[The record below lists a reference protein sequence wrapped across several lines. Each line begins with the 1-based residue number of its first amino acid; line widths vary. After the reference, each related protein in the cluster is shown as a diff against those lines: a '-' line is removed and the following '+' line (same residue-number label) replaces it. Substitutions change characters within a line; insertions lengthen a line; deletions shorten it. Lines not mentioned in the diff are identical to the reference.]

1 MHKMLL
7 TGIISVGL
15 FACGEKTEDT
25 AGGETE
31 ETVSG
36 EADLANGQ
44 TIHDSMCMACHASN
58 PDMENNTASLSDA
71 ELESVIQNGSGSM
84 PGQGL
89 SAEDLRDVIAYLRE
103 TYGG

>member
-7 TGIISVGL
+7 TGILSLGL

-25 AGGETE
+25 AGGEIE